1 MHRIFTSRTSYPGKG
16 LDQKLDSASIYNAL
30 KNKIIRLELPPERVL
45 NISELAQKF
54 GVSRTPIKE
63 ILISLQAEEWVQ
75 RNGSH
80 FVVTPLS
87 LERIREVTEIRMVM
101 EVQAN
106 IWAMERI
113 SPEEAKE
120 LARIR
125 HQMESFDADR
135 PNVDIVDL
143 DFQFHRFIFKIA
155 KNAQLAKM
163 LEWVLSHYLRFWLSI
178 PRQIDTTEFFVEAL
192 ELIHAIDARDP
203 DRVRDCTIRHIR
215 HSVSE
220 IMGTR

>member
-1 MHRIFTSRTSYPGKG
+1 M
-16 LDQKLDSASIYNAL
+16 DSAGIYNAL
-30 KNKIIRLELPPERVL
+30 KEKIIRLELPPERVL
-45 NISELAQKF
+45 NISDLAKEF

-63 ILISLQAEEWVQ
+63 ILISLQADEWVQ

-113 SPEEAKE
+113 TPEESRE
-120 LARIR
+120 LSRIEQ
-125 HQMESFDADR
+125 QMKSFDADS
-135 PNVDIVDL
+135 PNVDIVDF
-143 DFQFHRFIFKIA
+143 DFQFHRFIFNTA
-155 KNAQLAKM
+155 KNAQLAKI

-178 PRQIDTTEFFVEAL
+178 PRHIDTDEFFSEAL
-192 ELIHAIDARDP
+192 ELIHAINAGDADL
-203 DRVRDCTIRHIR
+203 VRDCTIRHIR